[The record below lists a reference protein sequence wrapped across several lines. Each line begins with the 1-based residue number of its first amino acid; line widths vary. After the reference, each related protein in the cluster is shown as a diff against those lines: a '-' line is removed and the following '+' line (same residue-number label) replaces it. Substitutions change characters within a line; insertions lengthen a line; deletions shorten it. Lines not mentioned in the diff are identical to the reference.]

1 MSHSKHMLV
10 VLGVILV
17 SILAVLFAPSKSST
31 APEIAE
37 QISSNTAVPQK
48 RSPVAVNTHTRERL
62 VRSRRNTQLNP
73 TKQAVLDG
81 APSST
86 YQQAEINETDM
97 PVSAG
102 TPVPPPPEYALP
114 EGPDILPL
122 SFVRLTFKGA
132 PEGKALGLGLY
143 LKLIDADQ
151 KKLARLKHKE
161 IEHLAAFLASQY
173 RFDRVQT
180 DSGKHHFIGLLE
192 KRIRGMLRHIP
203 LHEVGIAFFDG
214 YD

>member
-17 SILAVLFAPSKSST
+17 SVLAILFAPSKSSI
-31 APEIAE
+31 APQNAE
-37 QISSNTAVPQK
+37 QISSNTASPQK
-48 RSPVAVNTHTRERL
+48 MSPVAASTHTRKRPIGND
-62 VRSRRNTQLNP
+62 RNTPRSQ
-73 TKQAVLDG
+73 TKQAGLDG
-81 APSST
+81 AESST
-86 YQQAEINETDM
+86 YKQAETNETDV
-97 PVSAG
+97 PLPPG
-102 TPVPPPPEYALP
+102 TPVPPSPEYDVP

-132 PEGKALGLGLY
+132 PEGQALGLGLY

-151 KKLARLKHKE
+151 KKLARLKRRE
-161 IEHLAAFLASQY
+161 LEHLAAFLASQY

-180 DSGKHHFIGLLE
+180 DSGKQHFIGLLE
-192 KRIRGMLRHIP
+192 KRIRGTLRHIP
-203 LHEVGIAFFDG
+203 LHEVGVAFFEG

>member
-10 VLGVILV
+10 VLIVILV
-17 SILAVLFAPSKSST
+17 SILALLFAPSKSST

-37 QISSNTAVPQK
+37 QISSNTAVLQK
-48 RSPVAVNTHTRERL
+48 IPPVAVSTHTRERP
-62 VRSRRNTQLNP
+62 VRSRRNTPPNQ
-73 TKQAVLDG
+73 TKQVALDG

-86 YQQAEINETDM
+86 YEQAETNEIDI

-102 TPVPPPPEYALP
+102 TPVPPPPEYAVP
-114 EGPDILPL
+114 EGPNILPL

-132 PEGKALGLGLY
+132 PEGEALGLGLY

-151 KKLARLKHKE
+151 KKLARLKRRE

-180 DSGKHHFIGLLE
+180 DLGKHHFIGLLE
-192 KRIRGMLRHIP
+192 TRIRGKLRHIP
-203 LHEVGIAFFDG
+203 LHEVGIAFFEG